1 MKKLLFLLF
10 ISFVAKAQTIQGTLI
25 NSETKEPIPYA
36 TIKNGELK
44 KSVLSKSDGKFVFN
58 EDLKD
63 DSLLEIEAWGFENK
77 KITISDLK
85 KNNILELIESVELL
99 PEMIIPPAN
108 AKISYKNYGRTNEGS
123 GLMKAQAQTY
133 HKDDY
138 DKGTEFGII
147 VSNKGLSQLESFH
160 IHLSENQAKK
170 LILKLQFYEV
180 KNGKPSK
187 KINHDEVFLSITNN
201 ENGWLV
207 LDLTEKNI
215 FIDSDISKFAFTL
228 KLVDADFDS
237 ESASLLFNTGAT
249 VSNQLILKFSEYEN
263 WTKIPF
269 SIPMYIKAKVYK

>member
-1 MKKLLFLLF
+1 MKKLLFLLL
-10 ISFVAKAQTIQGTLI
+10 ITVVAKAQNIQGTLI
-25 NSETKEPIPYA
+25 NSESKEPIAYA
-36 TIKNGELK
+36 TIKNKKLK
-44 KSVLSKSDGKFVFN
+44 KSILSKSDGKFIFN

-63 DSLLEIEAWGFENK
+63 DEILEIEAWGFEGK
-77 KITISDLK
+77 EISVSDLK
-85 KNNILELIESVELL
+85 KGETISLVEIPDLL

-108 AKISYKNYGRTNEGS
+108 AKISIKNYGRTNEGS
-123 GLMKAQAQTY
+123 GFMKAQAQTY
-133 HKDDY
+133 KKEDY

-187 KINHDEVFLSITNN
+187 KINHEEVFLSITNN
-201 ENGWLV
+201 DDGWLV
-207 LDLTEKNI
+207 LDLKEKNI

-228 KLVDADFDS
+228 KLVDADFES
-237 ESASLLFNTGAT
+237 ESISLLFNTGFT
-249 VSNQLILKFSEYEN
+249 LTNQLIGKFSEYDN

-269 SIPMYIKAKVYK
+269 SIPMYVKAKVYK